1 MKQTKSIQELLN
13 FSIINLDKPSG
24 PTSFSVSNFIRK
36 SLNLNKSSHF
46 GTLDPNTSGVLP
58 VALGRACRLN
68 EYFMHKDKIYVGIM
82 RLHSD
87 ISQEKLEEQM
97 KLFLGKIT
105 QLPPVRSRVKRAP
118 REREIK
124 KFEILEKENKD
135 TLFEAEVQ
143 AGTYIRKLIS
153 DLGEKIGGAHMLEL
167 RRTKASIF
175 SEEDSITLYD
185 FEKAVEANKNGD
197 ETLLRKILIPA
208 QDALKKVISFV
219 EEDINPKLLKQ
230 MLTGKPLIKGDVKK
244 LPLEDIFALFN
255 KEKLIGVYR
264 KKDEGDIIARPE
276 FVYN

>member
-46 GTLDPNTSGVLP
+46 GTLDPNTSSVLP

-124 KFEILEKENKD
+124 KFEILEKENKEV
-135 TLFEAEVQ
+135 LFAAEVQ

-276 FVYN
+276 FVFN

>member
-87 ISQEKLEEQM
+87 ISQEKLKEQM
-97 KLFLGKIT
+97 KLFLGRIT

-124 KFEILEKENKD
+124 KFEILEKENKEV
-135 TLFEAEVQ
+135 LFAAEVQ

-185 FEKAVEANKNGD
+185 FEKAIETYKKGD
-197 ETLLRKILIPA
+197 ESLLRKILIPA
-208 QDALKKVISFV
+208 QDALKEVISFV